1 MYFVD
6 ENKCEFDNS
15 YCYLALNNNTI
26 ISHAILFGTA
36 TIATPESFTKKESLG
51 TSISGMA
58 TFTGLAAST
67 TYYVRSLV
75 TYQTPTGEVKVM
87 GTQTTFTTDATATAP
102 VIPPSAFL
110 QQKSFT
116 NNLGVFQI
124 ATHGDISEKGIVYS
138 TTIDPTISNA
148 RVKANSLQSTDVS
161 VMFTEAKE
169 YYVRAYMIQ
178 SVTGNAFYSNQLSI
192 TVTNIITTDG
202 IPLNPTVEQ
211 IYAKGERTWK
221 YNGEG
226 WQKNN

>member
-1 MYFVD
+1 
-6 ENKCEFDNS
+6 
-15 YCYLALNNNTI
+15 
-26 ISHAILFGTA
+26 
-36 TIATPESFTKKESLG
+36 
-51 TSISGMA
+51 MA

-75 TYQTPTGEVKVM
+75 TYQTPTGEAKVM
-87 GTQTTFTTDATATAP
+87 GTQTTFTTNATATAP

-148 RVKANSLQSTDVS
+148 RVKANSLQITDVS
-161 VMFTEAKE
+161 VMFPEAKE

-192 TVTNIITTDG
+192 TVTNIITSDG
-202 IPLNPTVEQ
+202 IPLNPTIGQ
-211 IYAKGERTWK
+211 IYAKGARTWK